1 MHSITARDAL
11 SYAIS
16 QQLARLYAVIIAG
29 WILVSLGLQ
38 VQTGLSGVLEVI
50 VAYPL
55 LLAGVVA
62 LYGGT
67 IALLFKIVTDANA
80 VATMIVREP

>member
-1 MHSITARDAL
+1 MHTISARDAL

-29 WILVSLGLQ
+29 WILVSLGIEAQ
-38 VQTGLSGVLEVI
+38 SEIHGPLEFLI
-50 VAYPL
+50 AYPL

-67 IALLFKIVTDANA
+67 IALLFKIVADANA
-80 VATMIVREP
+80 PATIDWRP

>member
-1 MHSITARDAL
+1 MHSISARDAL

-16 QQLARLYAVIIAG
+16 QQLARLYAVILTG
-29 WILVSLGLQ
+29 WILVTLGLEAQ
-38 VQTGLSGVLEVI
+38 SALYGPLEFL

-55 LLAGVVA
+55 LLAGVA

>member
-1 MHSITARDAL
+1 MHTVSARDAL

-16 QQLARLYAVIIAG
+16 QQLARVYAVIIAG
-29 WILVSLGLQ
+29 WILLSLGLEAQ
-38 VQTGLSGVLEVI
+38 GAITSPLEYVI
-50 VAYPL
+50 AYPL

-67 IALLFKIVTDANA
+67 IALLFKIVADANA
-80 VATMIVREP
+80 SATIT

>member
-1 MHSITARDAL
+1 MHTVSARDAI

-16 QQLARLYAVIIAG
+16 QQLARVYAVIIAG
-29 WILVSLGLQ
+29 WILVSLGLEAQ
-38 VQTGLSGVLEVI
+38 SAITSPIEYV

-67 IALLFKIVTDANA
+67 IALLYKLVADANA
-80 VATMIVREP
+80 AAQSA

>member
-1 MHSITARDAL
+1 MHTTSARDAL

-16 QQLARLYAVIIAG
+16 QELARIYAVIIAG
-29 WILVSLGLQ
+29 WILTTLGLDIRAFMR
-38 VQTGLSGVLEVI
+38 SPLELL

-55 LLAGVVA
+55 LLVGVIA

-67 IALLFKIVTDANA
+67 IALLFKIIADANA
-80 VATMIVREP
+80 VAAASVE

>member
-1 MHSITARDAL
+1 MHTLSARDAL
-11 SYAIS
+11 AYAIS
-16 QQLARLYAVIIAG
+16 QELARVYAVILAG
-29 WILVSLGLQ
+29 WILVGLGREA
-38 VQTGLSGVLEVI
+38 QTALPGVIEVI

-67 IALLFKIVTDANA
+67 IALLFKVIADANA
-80 VATMIVREP
+80 AATRPRNQG

>member
-1 MHSITARDAL
+1 MHTISARDAL

-16 QQLARLYAVIIAG
+16 QQLARVYAVIIAG
-29 WILVSLGLQ
+29 WILVTLGLEAQ
-38 VQTGLSGVLEVI
+38 SAIASPIEYV

-67 IALLFKIVTDANA
+67 IALLFKIITDANA
-80 VATMIVREP
+80 AAQPA

>member
-1 MHSITARDAL
+1 MHSISARDAL

-16 QQLARLYAVIIAG
+16 QQLARLYAVILAG
-29 WILVSLGLQ
+29 WILVTLGLEAQ
-38 VQTGLSGVLEVI
+38 SALFGILELLV
-50 VAYPL
+50 VYPL